1 LKKIVLVSFYF
12 SPCTLTPSQRLSY
25 WAENFHKLGYYP
37 IVVTRAWD
45 KEIKTHHDTKIAF
58 GEKLRIEQFSTHE
71 VHYLPYSPGILD
83 RAYLHFGENFL
94 RPLFLVIKVLDVFLA
109 GFTLKF
115 TSFSNFQPYLE
126 ELIKEQKPEKMI
138 ISGEPF
144 YLFRIGYYLNRKL
157 GVSWIAD
164 YRDDWSTNELQ
175 MQKGGS
181 SFRKWLINLEAR
193 YEKKWVSTAQF
204 IISVSESYTKRISSF
219 LSKTGVTVQ
228 NGFEESLLEIPP
240 QQLENEFTLMYSGV
254 LYPSQNLSLILGAL
268 ELAYQE
274 KKPFRLVFLGAG
286 FDVKEKKRIESMVP
300 SYLSDYV
307 EVTTRFPRM
316 VAIEKLQKAHAL
328 LGIAYGDMKGI
339 PSSKLYE
346 YLALGKP
353 VLLCPSDGDVM
364 EKILS
369 ESKLGFFANTSKEA
383 KSSIDTI
390 RELYLDEQKLS
401 ALKENSR
408 NFISP
413 YSRFNQLNE
422 LAKHLAN

>member
-1 LKKIVLVSFYF
+1 LDLKKIVLVSFYF

-25 WAENFHKLGYYP
+25 WAENFHRLGYYP

-45 KEIKTHHDTKIAF
+45 KEIKTHHDTKIPF
-58 GEKLRIEQFSTHE
+58 GEKLRIERFSTHE
-71 VHYLPYSPGILD
+71 VHYLPYTPGILD

-94 RPLFLVIKVLDVFLA
+94 RLLFLVIKVLDVFLA
-109 GFTLKF
+109 SFTLKF

-126 ELIKEQKPEKMI
+126 KLILDQKPEKVI

-144 YLFRIGYYLNRKL
+144 YLFRIGYYISKKL
-157 GVSWIAD
+157 GISWVAD

-204 IISVSESYTKRISSF
+204 IISVSESYTNRISSF
-219 LSKTGVTVQ
+219 LTKTGVTVQ
-228 NGFEESLLEIPP
+228 NGFEELLLEIPP
-240 QQLENEFTLMYSGV
+240 QQLEKEFTLMYSGV
-254 LYPSQNLSLILGAL
+254 LYPSQNLSCILGAL

-300 SYLSDYV
+300 SYLSEYV

-316 VAIEKLQKAHAL
+316 VAIEKLQKAHVL
-328 LGIAYGDMKGI
+328 LGIAYG
-339 PSSKLYE
+339 
-346 YLALGKP
+346 
-353 VLLCPSDGDVM
+353 VM
-364 EKILS
+364 L
-369 ESKLGFFANTSKEA
+369 
-383 KSSIDTI
+383 
-390 RELYLDEQKLS
+390 
-401 ALKENSR
+401 
-408 NFISP
+408 
-413 YSRFNQLNE
+413 
-422 LAKHLAN
+422 